1 MKKVLSII
9 AVVLFMASCNNVKLD
24 KLYVEAT
31 SEKDLSA
38 LVKNKSITEE
48 EKTMIVDYIAENEI
62 VTENEIS
69 YSSILE
75 AVRTRKAREERNA
88 KIQKELDEKM
98 SVDLVK
104 KYSYYWDEPL
114 IAFDVKFT
122 NKDGNL
128 EYVYQTSWGTT
139 TRMIGALIMVHSD
152 ENGLVLP
159 PKIAPRQV
167 VIVPI
172 GEAEEVKTL
181 TDDTYNKLKEAGISV
196 ESHVESIIFDD
207 GTSIELEEEE

>member
-48 EKTMIVDYIAENEI
+48 EKTMIVNYIVENEI
-62 VTENEIS
+62 VTENEIT

-75 AVRTRKAREERNA
+75 AVRERKAREERNA

-104 KYSYYWDEPL
+104 KYSYYWGEPL
-114 IAFDVKFT
+114 IAFDVKLT
-122 NKDGNL
+122 NKTDLNINGFIFRLLIKDGAGKELFNGAWIYG
-128 EYVYQTSWGTT
+128 EDVVKANSTRIIERFTT
-139 TRMIGALIMVHSD
+139 
-152 ENGLVLP
+152 
-159 PKIAPRQV
+159 K
-167 VIVPI
+167 
-172 GEAEEVKTL
+172 
-181 TDDTYNKLKEAGISV
+181 YNKSDDNQVKLLAANLDKLQV